1 MRDREGDKKIKRKRE
16 GDRDWERKKHK
27 GKEKDRDKEKER
39 WWRWKGQRKKES
51 LSKLWEIEN
60 RTGQNR
66 TRTLTRTRILKL
78 DAQSCRWFK
87 IHKYEQ
93 PMARTFA
100 GILYILTKFC
110 YLVIIALLYR
120 RFLDVELFY
129 WRYVDTYFFIVD
141 AFKWIFVSL
150 LMKNR
155 F

>member
-51 LSKLWEIEN
+51 LSKQWEIEN
-60 RTGQNR
+60 RTGQDTDTDIETGHTELQIVEDSQVWTTYGTYICR
-66 TRTLTRTRILKL
+66 EIVHTDKILLSCYHCTFVSKIFTCRIILLKI
-78 DAQSCRWFK
+78 C
-87 IHKYEQ
+87 
-93 PMARTFA
+93 
-100 GILYILTKFC
+100 GYI
-110 YLVIIALLYR
+110 
-120 RFLDVELFY
+120 
-129 WRYVDTYFFIVD
+129 FFIVD

-155 F
+155 FGQ